1 MYPTFTTCNNLQ
13 RAGTDAARR
22 SRGGGST
29 GSGKAGTP
37 GEGKAAG
44 SMGGPKDGRATLVLP
59 VTPDDMPDDAI
70 ARAAQILREG
80 GLVAFPTE
88 TVYGLGAD
96 ATNPTAVERIFAA
109 KDRPH
114 SDPLIVHIADSDGL
128 WQVAAEAPP
137 AARALAARFW
147 PGPLTLVLPRAAG
160 IPASVAAGGATVGVR
175 VPRHPVALAL
185 LRAVG
190 VPVAAPSANRFMHT
204 SPTTAAHVLADLDG
218 RIDCVLDGGPCEVGV
233 ESTVLDLTSEPPR
246 VLRPGGVTLEALREV
261 LPGMEGPRET
271 AGEGA
276 TTGTPKLAPGQME
289 RHYAPRTRLV
299 VFDVTGPAALE
310 ALRAEAKAALA
321 RGERVG
327 ALLADDEVGALAGL
341 SVAHVSLGSGGDL
354 AAISRRLYAALREL
368 DGQGLDVMLAHTY
381 GREGLGLALWDR
393 LRRAAGG
400 ALRNVEG

>member
-1 MYPTFTTCNNLQ
+1 M
-13 RAGTDAARR
+13 R
-22 SRGGGST
+22 
-29 GSGKAGTP
+29 
-37 GEGKAAG
+37 GEGRTAG
-44 SMGGPKDGRATLVLP
+44 DMGGPRGGRATLVLP
-59 VTPDDMPDDAI
+59 VTPDTMPTDAI

-96 ATNPTAVERIFAA
+96 ATNPAAVESIFAA

-137 AARALAARFW
+137 AAQALAARFW

-233 ESTVLDLTSEPPR
+233 ESTVLDLTSDPPR
-246 VLRPGGVTLEALREV
+246 VLRPGGVTLEALREG
-261 LPGMEGPRET
+261 LPEVEGPRGT

-276 TTGTPKLAPGQME
+276 TKGEPQLAP
-289 RHYAPRTRLV
+289 
-299 VFDVTGPAALE
+299 
-310 ALRAEAKAALA
+310 
-321 RGERVG
+321 
-327 ALLADDEVGALAGL
+327 
-341 SVAHVSLGSGGDL
+341 
-354 AAISRRLYAALREL
+354 
-368 DGQGLDVMLAHTY
+368 
-381 GREGLGLALWDR
+381 
-393 LRRAAGG
+393 
-400 ALRNVEG
+400 